1 MHCIRSCN
9 ALKAPALFHLQVAW
23 FFTFTSDEAIV
34 ACIVSVRATHL
45 RCLHYSICR
54 SPGIVTLHFVDFA
67 LCCGLCTLLRTLW
80 TLHFVVDSL
89 WMNRSHLDPWN
100 LLLLPARLPQVFVA
114 GRPTGPA
121 SLTPSCQSSKIL
133 SLLFSRLS
141 KKFTRT
147 PLLGPSPL
155 FFACRYR
162 RARQKVPTTF
172 CRPRLTPPARGF
184 PCPAR
189 CARHPPRPL
198 AHNPLMHP
206 HVRTERCC
214 LVLHCTS

>member
-141 KKFTRT
+141 KSSHAPPFSDR
-147 PLLGPSPL
+147 PPSFSLVDIDARDKRSRRL
-155 FFACRYR
+155 FVA
-162 RARQKVPTTF
+162 RA
-172 CRPRLTPPARGF
+172 
-184 PCPAR
+184 
-189 CARHPPRPL
+189 
-198 AHNPLMHP
+198 
-206 HVRTERCC
+206 
-214 LVLHCTS
+214 

>member
-9 ALKAPALFHLQVAW
+9 ALKAPALFHLHVAW

-121 SLTPSCQSSKIL
+121 SLTPSCQSSKIH
-133 SLLFSRLS
+133 SLLFSRLQ
-141 KKFTRT
+141 KIHMYPPPRT
-147 PLLGPSPL
+147 PLFSPAQD
-155 FFACRYR
+155 FRFDA
-162 RARQKVPTTF
+162 
-172 CRPRLTPPARGF
+172 RPRVVARRLTLLARGL
-184 PCPAR
+184 PAL
-189 CARHPPRPL
+189 L
-198 AHNPLMHP
+198 AAPAVHLVCRLTTPSCIHMY
-206 HVRTERCC
+206 TERCC
-214 LVLHCTS
+214 LVLHCSP